1 MRKRKQTFV
10 ISVERNKRKGLR
22 TLVLPITF
30 NRIGEKIS
38 RCYRASLAS
47 IPLIF
52 VERRC
57 TRDVLHGSRNRELL
71 SSMLLASVYIRTSK
85 SIQGFVVIRL
95 GKFVDALSL
104 VVGRWSIGATAA
116 CTIGLFL
123 PNLSL
128 FRLRLSR
135 YRKQLEILSASL
147 AVLTRNGHFR
157 IFPFSSS
164 RLFKPIETF
173 GR

>member
-1 MRKRKQTFV
+1 M
-10 ISVERNKRKGLR
+10 
-22 TLVLPITF
+22 
-30 NRIGEKIS
+30 
-38 RCYRASLAS
+38 
-47 IPLIF
+47 
-52 VERRC
+52 
-57 TRDVLHGSRNRELL
+57 LL
-71 SSMLLASVYIRTSK
+71 SNVYIRTSK

-95 GKFVDALSL
+95 RKPVDARF
-104 VVGRWSIGATAA
+104 VGRWSIGATAA

-123 PNLSL
+123 LNLSL
-128 FRLRLSR
+128 FRLSLSR

-147 AVLTRNGHFR
+147 AVLTRNGHFQ

>member
-71 SSMLLASVYIRTSK
+71 SSMLLASVYIRK

-95 GKFVDALSL
+95 GKFVDARF
-104 VVGRWSIGATAA
+104 VGRWSLVHRCYG
-116 CTIGLFL
+116 CVHDR
-123 PNLSL
+123 S
-128 FRLRLSR
+128 
-135 YRKQLEILSASL
+135 
-147 AVLTRNGHFR
+147 
-157 IFPFSSS
+157 FSPEFFA
-164 RLFKPIETF
+164 L
-173 GR
+173 

>member
-1 MRKRKQTFV
+1 M

-57 TRDVLHGSRNRELL
+57 TRDALHGSRNRERRCYCRALIFVIRVIRVSRFKGSSL
-71 SSMLLASVYIRTSK
+71 SGSVSSSMRV
-85 SIQGFVVIRL
+85 
-95 GKFVDALSL
+95 SL
-104 VVGRWSIGATAA
+104 VVGRWS
-116 CTIGLFL
+116 LVHL
-123 PNLSL
+123 NLSL

-147 AVLTRNGHFR
+147 AVLTRNGHFQ